1 MRLGIKTRNFR
12 IEKTEVVKLS
22 LLDALETAFAVY
34 FDVIIVTNSKIKL
47 L

>member
-34 FDVIIVTNSKIKL
+34 FDVIIVTNSS
-47 L
+47 